1 MTEDYA
7 GIMWEMYRLEQSLK
21 EKDPRRPVLRGEIDR
36 HNDIHETRRKVAS
49 LLGDLQAHNDE
60 AASLDEAAR
69 NESLP
74 VQQSMA
80 WATWYDRSRRL
91 EDEARKVLTGGRE
104 HRAVLHDGQ
113 GTRQA
118 FEEALARFEET
129 RTTHGEPDASARLER
144 SAQRERGAALAFQ
157 WSPAPWR
164 RSLHVK
170 DPEIYS
176 GLSSRPVRSR

>member
-49 LLGDLQAHNDE
+49 LLGELQSHNDE
-60 AASLDEAAR
+60 VASLDEAAR

-129 RTTHGEPDASARLER
+129 RATHGEPDESARIER
-144 SAQRERGAALAFQ
+144 RRKEFEELARAQSRHRGG
-157 WSPAPWR
+157 
-164 RSLHVK
+164 
-170 DPEIYS
+170 
-176 GLSSRPVRSR
+176 GLSM